1 MANETGIISDNELL
15 YRDLITDLGTLQL
28 LNPHKDNNYLNG
40 AEDKVTAILEKYFNY
55 KQK

>member
-1 MANETGIISDNELL
+1 MENETGIISDNELL

>member
-1 MANETGIISDNELL
+1 MANETGIISDIELL

-40 AEDKVTAILEKYFNY
+40 AEDKVVSILEKYFNY

>member
-1 MANETGIISDNELL
+1 MANENGIISDIELL

-40 AEDKVTAILEKYFNY
+40 AEDKVQSILEKYFNY